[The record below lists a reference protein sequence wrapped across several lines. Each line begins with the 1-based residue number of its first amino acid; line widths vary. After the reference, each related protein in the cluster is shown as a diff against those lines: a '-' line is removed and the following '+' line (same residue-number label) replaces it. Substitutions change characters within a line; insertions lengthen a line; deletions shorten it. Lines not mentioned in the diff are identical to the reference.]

1 MAASK
6 LRITG
11 GSARGLPLTEPRGL
25 RLRPTSGLVREALFN
40 ILGARVE
47 DASVLDL
54 FAGTG
59 ALGVEAL
66 SRGASRAVFIDAAQA
81 SCQAILQTLARARF
95 SDQAVVLRGRLPGA
109 LRNVAE
115 RFDIVTMDPP
125 YDSEAAEPTL
135 VELHQLLKPEG
146 VVVYEHG
153 SRYNP
158 PERPAELR
166 LLERRVYGDSAIAVY
181 EHQDQEG

>member
-11 GSARGLPLTEPRGL
+11 GSARGLPLAEPRGL
-25 RLRPTSGLVREALFN
+25 RLRPTSGLVREAVFN
-40 ILGARVE
+40 IISDRITGAT
-47 DASVLDL
+47 VLDL

-59 ALGVEAL
+59 ALGIEAL
-66 SRGASRAVFIDAAQA
+66 SRGASRAVFIDAARA
-81 SCQAILQTLARARF
+81 SCQAILQSLARAGF
-95 SDQAVVLRGRLPGA
+95 SNSAVVLRGRLPAA
-109 LRNVAE
+109 LRNISE
-115 RFDIVTMDPP
+115 RFDLVTMDPP

-135 VELHQLLKPEG
+135 IELHQFIEPGG

-158 PERPAELR
+158 PERPAGLR
-166 LLERRVYGDSAIAVY
+166 LLERRVYGDSAIAFY
-181 EHQDQEG
+181 TNQEG